1 MAEQRKYY
9 IRVPEALVEVSK
21 DLYSEYHRIER
32 HLSTLEEKDARHG
45 LVSLSG
51 LDTRRASI
59 EETIADQNTEPIED
73 QVIAKLMAAK
83 LKRCINMLP
92 LAERELIRAIYYDG
106 MSERQV
112 ASKTGIHYMTLPSR
126 KKRILGKLKK
136 MMEKEKSFVQPPP
149 ELGL

>member
-92 LAERELIRAIYYDG
+92 SAERELIRAIYYDG

-112 ASKTGIHYMTLPSR
+112 ASKTGIHYMTLHSR
-126 KKRILGKLKK
+126 KKKILGKLKK
-136 MMEKEKSFVQPPP
+136 MMEK
-149 ELGL
+149 

>member
-112 ASKTGIHYMTLPSR
+112 ASKTGIHYMTLHSR

-136 MMEKEKSFVQPPP
+136 MMEK
-149 ELGL
+149 

>member
-92 LAERELIRAIYYDG
+92 SAERELIRAIYYDG

-112 ASKTGIHYMTLPSR
+112 ASKTGIHYMTLHSR

-136 MMEKEKSFVQPPP
+136 MMEK
-149 ELGL
+149 

>member
-92 LAERELIRAIYYDG
+92 SAERTLIHAIYFEG
-106 MSERQV
+106 MSEREL
-112 ASKTGIHYMTLPSR
+112 AGKTGIHYMTIHSR
-126 KKRILGKLKK
+126 KKKILRKLKN
-136 MMEKEKSFVQPPP
+136 MLER
-149 ELGL
+149 

>member
-32 HLSTLEEKDARHG
+32 HLSTLEEKDSRHG

-59 EETIADQNTEPIED
+59 EETIADQNTEPIGD

-92 LAERELIRAIYYDG
+92 
-106 MSERQV
+106 
-112 ASKTGIHYMTLPSR
+112 
-126 KKRILGKLKK
+126 
-136 MMEKEKSFVQPPP
+136 
-149 ELGL
+149 

>member
-1 MAEQRKYY
+1 MAEHRKYY

-45 LVSLSG
+45 MVSLSS

-59 EETIADQNTEPIED
+59 EETIADRNSEPIEER
-73 QVIAKLMAAK
+73 VVAKLMAAK

-92 LAERELIRAIYYDG
+92 SAERALIHAIYYEG
-106 MSERQV
+106 MSEREL
-112 ASKTGIHYMTLPSR
+112 AGKMGIHHMTIHSR
-126 KKRILGKLKK
+126 KKKILRKIKNML
-136 MMEKEKSFVQPPP
+136 ER
-149 ELGL
+149 